1 MKKIKVLI
9 KKLLRQKDQGKK
21 RNQWVSC
28 KKISMKTCNTI
39 NPYKMLNT
47 APIYNANTE
56 QTNAK
61 EEERRSHNLM
71 KNPRNCF
78 LK

>member
-1 MKKIKVLI
+1 
-9 KKLLRQKDQGKK
+9 
-21 RNQWVSC
+21 
-28 KKISMKTCNTI
+28 MKTCNTI